1 MEFIGDSDQE
11 KIIDDL
17 QKWFE
22 ENDKLP
28 KKINRLL
35 LTRFYY
41 CMFKDVEETKNL
53 IEINYAMRQRAPTIF
68 ITRDP
73 TDEDTQN
80 SAAYADMVLL
90 PGMTPDNCRVSLL
103 YINNPDPKM
112 MHHAQDIKAYF
123 MVTDYRFSMPD
134 MITSEGKALL
144 AEGEIKIID
153 MKHFTLKHIPRLSI
167 WALRTTIKYL
177 QEAYPVRIKSIHI
190 VNCPPYMN
198 KIIAIVRPFIS
209 QRVFELIHFHTD
221 DLERL
226 YDHVPRQML
235 VEEHG
240 GQAGKISDYKE
251 ELIQSVTDKREYL
264 MDLDYWKV

>member
-177 QEAYPVRIKSIHI
+177 QEAYP
-190 VNCPPYMN
+190 
-198 KIIAIVRPFIS
+198 
-209 QRVFELIHFHTD
+209 IHFHTD